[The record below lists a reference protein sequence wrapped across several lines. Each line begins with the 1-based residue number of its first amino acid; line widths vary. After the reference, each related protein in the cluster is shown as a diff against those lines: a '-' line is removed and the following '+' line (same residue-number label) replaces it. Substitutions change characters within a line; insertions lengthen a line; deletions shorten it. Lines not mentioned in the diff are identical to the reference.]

1 MQTMAGLG
9 FDKACTIHS
18 KEPMLTVDE
27 LNHREAVLRD
37 VAASAGALA
46 LAAFNSRKPGDFT
59 LKGRQDFLTEADGA
73 VENHVRELISTAFP
87 SDGILGEEAGG
98 GVSDRLWVIDPIDGT
113 ANFARGIPHFC
124 ISIAFHEH
132 GETLLGVIFNPAS
145 NEFYFARKG
154 QGASKNGAPLI
165 AAATDAMSNASVEI
179 GWSPRVQSA
188 DYLAAQQR
196 VLDKGA
202 NIRRCASG
210 ALAIAW
216 VAEGR
221 TDGYA
226 EYYMNAWDCLAGLLM
241 VREAGGVTG
250 SYPATSNEL
259 LSGGAIFAAAPKIAG
274 DFSAAMQISIAEVDE
289 KGEAA

>member
-1 MQTMAGLG
+1 LFLA
-9 FDKACTIHS
+9 KACTIRS
-18 KEPMLTVDE
+18 KEIMLTVDE
-27 LNHREAVLRD
+27 LNLREALLRE
-37 VAASAGALA
+37 VATSAGAVA
-46 LAAFNSRKPGDFT
+46 LAAFHARKPGDFT

-73 VENHVRELISTAFP
+73 VESHVRALITKAFP
-87 SDGILGEEAGG
+87 LDGVLGEEAGG
-98 GVSDRLWVIDPIDGT
+98 GLSDRLWVIDPIDGT

-154 QGASKNGAPLI
+154 QGATKNGAPLT
-165 AAATDAMSNASVEI
+165 AAKTDTITNASVEI
-179 GWSPRVQSA
+179 GWSPRVESV

-196 VLDKGA
+196 VLEKGA
-202 NIRRCASG
+202 NIRRGASG

-241 VREAGGVTG
+241 VREAGGLTG
-250 SYPATSNEL
+250 TYPAEQGEL
-259 LSGGAIFAAAPKIAG
+259 LTGGAIFAAAPGIAADFSQAMRVAIAG
-274 DFSAAMQISIAEVDE
+274 EGR

>member
-1 MQTMAGLG
+1 MAGRASG
-9 FDKACTIHS
+9 RACNIHS

-37 VAASAGALA
+37 IAASAGALA
-46 LAAFNSRKPGDFT
+46 LDAFRSRKPGDFT

-73 VENHVRELISTAFP
+73 VESHIRALISKAFP

-98 GVSDRLWVIDPIDGT
+98 SLSDRLWVIDPIDGT

-124 ISIAFHEH
+124 IAIAFCE
-132 GETLLGVIFNPAS
+132 GSETLMGAIFNPVS

-154 QGASKNGAPLI
+154 QGATKNGAPLTT
-165 AAATDAMSNASVEI
+165 AKTDAMANASVEI
-179 GWSPRVQSA
+179 GWSTRVDSA

-196 VLDKGA
+196 VLEQGA
-202 NIRRCASG
+202 NIRRGASG

-250 SYPATSNEL
+250 SYPANQNEL
-259 LSGGAIFAAAPKIAG
+259 LTGGAIFAAAPGIAA
-274 DFSAAMQISIAEVDE
+274 DFSMAMQITIATPEH

>member
-1 MQTMAGLG
+1 
-9 FDKACTIHS
+9 
-18 KEPMLTVDE
+18 MLTADE

-37 VAASAGALA
+37 VAVSAGALA
-46 LAAFNSRKPGDFT
+46 LDAFTSRKPGDFT
-59 LKGRQDFLTEADGA
+59 LKGRQDFLTESDEA
-73 VENHVRELISTAFP
+73 VENHVRAVLAEAFP

-98 GVSDRLWVIDPIDGT
+98 SLAERLWVIDPIDGT

-124 ISIAFHEH
+124 ISIAFCHE
-132 GETLLGVIFNPAS
+132 GETLMGVIFNPAS
-145 NEFYFARKG
+145 DEFYFARKG
-154 QGASKNGAPLI
+154 QGATKNGVALT
-165 AAATDAMSNASVEI
+165 AAATGSITNASVEI
-179 GWSPRVQSA
+179 GWSPRVENTQ
-188 DYLAAQQR
+188 YLAAQQR
-196 VLDKGA
+196 VLEKGA
-202 NIRRCASG
+202 NIRRGASG

-250 SYPATSNEL
+250 SYPAEQAEL
-259 LSGGAIFAAAPKIAG
+259 LTGGEIFAAAPGIAA
-274 DFSAAMQISIAEVDE
+274 DFSKAMRIEIASAER

>member
-1 MQTMAGLG
+1 
-9 FDKACTIHS
+9 
-18 KEPMLTVDE
+18 MLNAAE
-27 LNHREAVLRD
+27 LNQRETVLRD

-46 LAAFNSRKPGDFT
+46 LEAFASRKPGDFT

-73 VENHVRELISTAFP
+73 VENHVRAVLSKAFP

-98 GVSDRLWVIDPIDGT
+98 NLADRLWVIDPIDGT
-113 ANFARGIPHFC
+113 ANFARGISHFC
-124 ISIAFHEH
+124 IAIAFCEK
-132 GETLLGVIFNPAS
+132 GETLLGAILNPAS

-154 QGASKNGAPLI
+154 QGATKNGVPLA
-165 AAATDAMSNASVEI
+165 AAATDAIANASVEI
-179 GWSPRVQSA
+179 GWSPRVENAQ
-188 DYLAAQQR
+188 YLTAQQR
-196 VLDKGA
+196 VLEQGA
-202 NIRRCASG
+202 NIRRGASG

-250 SYPATSNEL
+250 TYPAAQAEL
-259 LSGGAIFAAAPKIAG
+259 LTGGEIFAAAPGIAAE
-274 DFSAAMQISIAEVDE
+274 FSKAMRIAIATSER